1 LNDKLDNWQKAV
13 DVGASFILAIST
25 MRLAQRKR
33 IFAMAVIGCC
43 LLLAAAGSGEAV
55 AFSSSGGYGEKFF
68 AARMQLAKSEEEAR
82 QSVNRRKATKL
93 ASASKAQSQRTPNV
107 IVKAVM
113 ARRRNALTNGVSW
126 RVLTKRKHKLIWSGS
141 GGDLRIHLKPG
152 RYIVEASY
160 GLAKKRRTIR
170 VRKRRRVNERISL
183 NAGTIRAKA
192 TAVLDGPM
200 LRETTF
206 TLYEAARNEAR
217 KRTAPITKIIPIST
231 NKGASVEQRAKIA
244 HSTLPST
251 SFHVPAGDYRLV
263 VRRGMAVSETYVH
276 VKAGSVAKLNIV
288 MNIGVLRLSAH
299 AESGDPPISG
309 VRFAVYDADKDKLL
323 LKTRLDEQELTL
335 PAGAYRMTV
344 DLGLVHEER
353 KLEVK
358 AGQNHTETLVLNAG
372 WLKLSAVTSGDKR
385 PMTQDIR
392 YKIFDLSAKGAAS
405 NQALTTI
412 TTPATTIFLKRGK
425 YRVESQYGSHNAR
438 LVHDVNVTAGNVSD
452 VKCEYRVSSIKLK
465 LVAKPGAE
473 PVEKVKWTLKYADGG
488 TVLISQDAAPDLIL
502 QTGRYQVM
510 AQHNAKTYSRT
521 FEAVAN
527 REHIIELIAE

>member
-1 LNDKLDNWQKAV
+1 
-13 DVGASFILAIST
+13 
-25 MRLAQRKR
+25 
-33 IFAMAVIGCC
+33 MAVMGCC
-43 LLLAAAGSGEAV
+43 LLLVAAGSGEAL
-55 AFSSSGGYGEKFF
+55 AFSSSGGYGEGLF
-68 AARMQLAKSEEEAR
+68 AARMQLAKTEGEAR
-82 QSVNRRKATKL
+82 RHQSANQRKTTKL
-93 ASASKAQSQRTPNV
+93 ASASKTKSQRTPNV

-113 ARRRNALTNGVSW
+113 AHRRHALKSGVSW
-126 RVLTKRKHKLIWSGS
+126 RVLTSRKRKLIWSGS
-141 GGDLRIHLKPG
+141 GGDLRIRLKPG

-192 TAVLDGPM
+192 TAVSDGPV
-200 LRETTF
+200 LNETTF
-206 TLYEAARNEAR
+206 TLYEAPRNEAT
-217 KRTAPITKIIPIST
+217 KHAEPVTKIIPIST
-231 NKGASVEQRAKIA
+231 NTSVSKGHKTRIA
-244 HSTLPST
+244 HSSLPST

-276 VKAGSVAKLNIV
+276 VKAGSVAKLNIA

-299 AESGDPPISG
+299 AESGAPPISG
-309 VRFAVYDADKDKLL
+309 MRFTVYDMEHKLL
-323 LKTRLDEQELTL
+323 LKTSRDEPELTL
-335 PAGAYRMTV
+335 PAGAYLVAV

-353 KLEVK
+353 KFEVQ
-358 AGQNHTETLVLNAG
+358 AGQNHTETVVLNAG
-372 WLKLSAVTSGDKR
+372 WLKLSAVTGGDKR
-385 PMTQDIR
+385 PMMRGIH
-392 YKIFDLSAKGAAS
+392 YKIFDVSAKRAAS

-412 TTPATTIFLKRGK
+412 TTPAATIFLKRGR

-438 LVHDVNVTAGNVSD
+438 FVRDVNVSAGDIGEVEF
-452 VKCEYRVSSIKLK
+452 EYRISSVKLK

>member
-1 LNDKLDNWQKAV
+1 
-13 DVGASFILAIST
+13 
-25 MRLAQRKR
+25 
-33 IFAMAVIGCC
+33 
-43 LLLAAAGSGEAV
+43 
-55 AFSSSGGYGEKFF
+55 
-68 AARMQLAKSEEEAR
+68 
-82 QSVNRRKATKL
+82 
-93 ASASKAQSQRTPNV
+93 
-107 IVKAVM
+107 
-113 ARRRNALTNGVSW
+113 
-126 RVLTKRKHKLIWSGS
+126 
-141 GGDLRIHLKPG
+141 
-152 RYIVEASY
+152 
-160 GLAKKRRTIR
+160 
-170 VRKRRRVNERISL
+170 VRERISL
-183 NAGTIRAKA
+183 NAGTIHAKA
-192 TAVLDGPM
+192 TAVSDGPV
-200 LRETTF
+200 LHETTF

-217 KRTAPITKIIPIST
+217 KRAAPITKIIPIST

-276 VKAGSVAKLNIV
+276 VKAGSVVKLNIV

-299 AESGDPPISG
+299 AGSGDPPISG

-323 LKTRLDEQELTL
+323 LTTRLDEQELTL
-335 PAGAYRMTV
+335 PAGAYRVTV

-353 KLEVK
+353 RLEVK
-358 AGQNHTETLVLNAG
+358 AGQNHTETLALNAG

-385 PMTQDIR
+385 PMTQGIR

-405 NQALTTI
+405 NQVLTTM
-412 TTPATTIFLKRGK
+412 TTPATTIFLKRGR

-438 LVHDVNVTAGNVSD
+438 FVRDVNVSAGDISEVEF
-452 VKCEYRVSSIKLK
+452 EYRISSVKLK
-465 LVAKPGAE
+465 LVTKPGAE
-473 PVEKVKWTLKYADGG
+473 PVEKVKWMLKYADGG

-510 AQHNAKTYSRT
+510 AQHNSKTYSRT